1 MKTRFLLSGF
11 LALTLGSLASAQQ
24 PAAPALRGSIT
35 DAVGLPGQSWTVIGN
50 LSPIEHNDGYVQT
63 YVEQGAAVLANGS
76 GSLTVTP
83 YVSLSLILDTKG
95 FNWNN
100 KIEPRAGVKVNKWF
114 RHGVVSL
121 GSAYSYEKRFHE
133 ISSSGLILY
142 AQDWFGWQ
150 SLAEETSRFPGSTW
164 AAVGN
169 ISPVER
175 GNIIGQG
182 YFSQGVVAK
191 RFRGTTLVPYAETT
205 FSRDSKGFDWDNK
218 IIYGGGLKA
227 VIPRAPL
234 YTELGAAYLREDRFR
249 SERSASGLTVFMN
262 FSFGWNLLGR
272 KVGR

>member
-1 MKTRFLLSGF
+1 V
-11 LALTLGSLASAQQ
+11 ALTLSGLAAAQQ
-24 PAAPALRGSIT
+24 PAAPALRGNVT

-83 YVSLSLILDTKG
+83 YVSLSLIVDTKG

-100 KIEPRAGVKVNKWF
+100 KVEPRAGVKVNKWF
-114 RHGVVSL
+114 RNGVVSL
-121 GSAYSYEKRFHE
+121 GSAYSHEKRLNE
-133 ISSSGLILY
+133 ISSGGFIVY

-150 SLAEETSRFPGSTW
+150 SLSDGKSRFPGSTW

-191 RFRGTTLVPYAETT
+191 RLRGITLVPYAETT
-205 FSRDSKGFDWDNK
+205 FSRDSEGFDWDNK
-218 IIYGGGLKA
+218 AIYGAGVKA
-227 VIPRAPL
+227 AIPRGAL
-234 YTELGAAYLREDRFR
+234 YTELGASLLRENRFI
-249 SERSASGLTVFMN
+249 SGRSATGLTVFMN